1 MSQELEQIEPV
12 CPVEF
17 YGDERE
23 TFDRIAGGA
32 RREHSWAMHYFRL
45 GKKRTYKE
53 TASYFEIPRERIQL
67 TAAKHS
73 WVMRARA
80 FDDYEEARRAAD
92 LDGAQL
98 QTRESHLELMR
109 DVRAKVEAKIASM
122 DLFAMSPRDI
132 PAYLDAIIKWER
144 LTVGLGDAP
153 KKIEIT
159 GKDGGAIEVANMT
172 AEERR
177 QMLEDLKAEIVNR
190 QRQIEAASDVIE
202 GEIVSED
209 DAS

>member
-1 MSQELEQIEPV
+1 MSQELEHVEPV
-12 CPVEF
+12 SAVEF
-17 YGDERE
+17 YGDERG
-23 TFDRIAGGA
+23 TFDRLDG
-32 RREHSWAMHYFRL
+32 ESKLEFSWFDTYRRL
-45 GKKRTYKE
+45 GKKRSYKE
-53 TASYFEIPRERIQL
+53 VAQQHEISRERIQV
-67 TAAKHS
+67 TAGKHS

-80 FDDYEEARRAAD
+80 FDEYEEARRAAD

-122 DLFAMSPRDI
+122 DIFAMSPRDI

-159 GKDGGAIEVANMT
+159 EFITRDYPEPE
-172 AEERR
+172 AESSVEKFVP
-177 QMLEDLKAEIVNR
+177 DL
-190 QRQIEAASDVIE
+190 
-202 GEIVSED
+202 
-209 DAS
+209 